1 MIILILILL
10 LFSGGPNRAADTE
23 SSITVNRGVSAIDTT
38 VSGRFMTIDE
48 ANAAIMAKAKES
60 IKLMREKDDSI
71 AYLSEQISQRADT
84 LRARIAEIHE
94 IQTRKNYSYER
105 SDGRPLRDN
114 RP

>member
-10 LFSGGPNRAADTE
+10 LCSGGPNRAADTE
-23 SSITVNRGVSAIDTT
+23 TLTVNSQVSANDST

-48 ANAAIMAKAKES
+48 ANAAVMAKANES

-71 AYLSEQISQRADT
+71 AYLSEQISRRADT

-94 IQTRKNYSYER
+94 IQSRKNYSYER
-105 SDGRPLRDN
+105 SRRP
-114 RP
+114 